1 MLNPEDM
8 NGRSREVTEQ
18 VAPEHCTCDALVLG
32 CGNELFGDDGFGP
45 EVARLLCRMPDLPAD
60 LCVIDAGTSVR
71 TVLFDVLLGPV
82 RPRLVVVVDAVDM
95 GRSPGDVWSI
105 DADDLPMVKMDDF
118 SMHQLP
124 TSNMLRELNEL
135 AGVDVICVVGQV
147 SGFPEQV
154 HPVLSDV
161 VRQAVDRAAE
171 IVLKVCRRPCE
182 GSAPAGPAGAD
193 SDCT

>member
-1 MLNPEDM
+1 M
-8 NGRSREVTEQ
+8 NGRPCEVTEQ

-45 EVARLLCRMPDLPAD
+45 EVARLLLRMPDLPAD
-60 LCVIDAGTSVR
+60 LCVVDAGTAVR

-82 RPRLVVVVDAVDM
+82 RPRQVVVVDAVDM
-95 GRSPGDVWSI
+95 GRSPGDVWCI

-154 HPVLSDV
+154 DPVLSDV

-171 IVLKVCRRPCE
+171 IVLNVCRRPCE
-182 GSAPAGPAGAD
+182 GCAPAGPAGAD